1 MVVLDS
7 LRPLLTRTAM
17 VLLPRAAVTMTA
29 AGAGIGWESNII
41 DLRGAL
47 PVSIERQYQTSPE
60 GQVEGMVWHHTAT
73 SGQTLRSIAEYHV
86 QVKHWPGIA
95 YHYAIG
101 HDGRVYMMNDPTT
114 RSYHTQ
120 GWNSRTIS
128 VVLVGN
134 YQVATPSPA
143 MMRSAA
149 DLSAY
154 LRERYELQYSIM
166 HRQTKP
172 TLCPGD
178 NAAALLRRILF
189 GHPKKA
195 SWLPRRASTTSP
207 HTTA

>member
-1 MVVLDS
+1 MVALDA

-29 AGAGIGWESNII
+29 AGAGVGWESSIV
-41 DLRGAL
+41 DLRGEL
-47 PVSIERQYQTSPE
+47 PVSVERHYTTSAE
-60 GQVEGMVWHHTAT
+60 SKVEGMVWHHTAT

-101 HDGRVYMMNDPTT
+101 WDGRVYLLNDPTT

-134 YQVATPSPA
+134 YQEHTPSAA
-143 MMRSAA
+143 MMRSAEH
-149 DLSAY
+149 LSEY
-154 LRERYELQYSIM
+154 LRDRYGLRYALL

-178 NAAALLRRILF
+178 NAVQVLTPMLF
-189 GHPKKA
+189 GK
-195 SWLPRRASTTSP
+195 PR
-207 HTTA
+207 